1 MSLDPTDPYLHLVAA
16 EELYER
22 QDRWDD
28 VLHVFRLLPEID
40 PNREFAL
47 QARSLRQNML
57 QTIMESEAT
66 NAQIYAL
73 YHIQDGT
80 VRYHEGQEDDSE
92 YWDDYYGRDLHSLQ
106 EVNDGWDRFGYDHK
120 NHFDSSQ
127 EKQKELE
134 MYWIG
139 DEKPNKGENLEE
151 IRALGFYPSLP
162 VSLKESYCNYNWY
175 EIPLMK
181 EWLPKV
187 PSTQSEP
194 LIDWNTLRDA
204 KGNLRVPYDHVFDS
218 EGHIKIPMKDL
229 ETLHDVLAKEYQT
242 VSDQVREGEKQQTH
256 MYELK
261 SMDQLV
267 REVRKNLGDKY
278 FDFSSFDPDL
288 KFPIEREDIMTSSI
302 LKDSMQRIP
311 SSKNEGEEVKEP
323 ERKKAW

>member
-73 YHIQDGT
+73 YHVQDGT

-120 NHFDSSQ
+120 NHFDS
-127 EKQKELE
+127 
-134 MYWIG
+134 
-139 DEKPNKGENLEE
+139 
-151 IRALGFYPSLP
+151 
-162 VSLKESYCNYNWY
+162 
-175 EIPLMK
+175 
-181 EWLPKV
+181 
-187 PSTQSEP
+187 
-194 LIDWNTLRDA
+194 
-204 KGNLRVPYDHVFDS
+204 
-218 EGHIKIPMKDL
+218 
-229 ETLHDVLAKEYQT
+229 
-242 VSDQVREGEKQQTH
+242 
-256 MYELK
+256 
-261 SMDQLV
+261 
-267 REVRKNLGDKY
+267 
-278 FDFSSFDPDL
+278 
-288 KFPIEREDIMTSSI
+288 
-302 LKDSMQRIP
+302 
-311 SSKNEGEEVKEP
+311 
-323 ERKKAW
+323 